1 MNNTKFSWVINSYM
15 CLNYLKLAVQSIR
28 ENAYYKNQPILIYT
42 ENDLDTYEWAKSQ
55 PDVTAFYEK
64 NSTPRGI
71 GGGVNFLVEKCQTE
85 YINLLHSDMVI
96 SRNYD
101 KPLYDIVSESD
112 KPIVACSWRCEPNV
126 WNQPSRLGTIMAPVD
141 TVNGFGS
148 YYHDFQNESFLN
160 WADEFVKSN
169 EYPSFRKVEGV
180 SYMMRK
186 KHFINNDPRFAPS
199 SFEDHMQSVLMQLSG
214 YEFVVT
220 NKAMVWHFGAR
231 SSHFLGQQDKLVGTS
246 TRQKECEARNIKKWV
261 ELWGE
266 HPSFDEFGFIRVT
279 EQMKRRF
286 EQNAENYY
294 G

>member
-1 MNNTKFSWVINSYM
+1 MNKTLYSWIINSYKS
-15 CLNYLKLAVQSIR
+15 LPYLKLAIQSIR
-28 ENAYYKNQPILIYT
+28 DNAYYKKQPILVYT
-42 ENDLDTYEWAKSQ
+42 ENDIETYDWIKSQ
-55 PDVTAFYEK
+55 SDITAFYEE
-64 NSTPRGI
+64 NAISRGI

-85 YINLLHSDMVI
+85 YINLIHSDMVI
-96 SRNYD
+96 SKHYD
-101 KPLYDIVSESD
+101 KPLYEIVSEKDS
-112 KPIVACSWRCEPNV
+112 PIVACAWRCEPNI
-126 WNQPSRLGTIMAPVD
+126 WNQSSRLGTIMSPAD
-141 TVNGFGS
+141 TIDGFGS
-148 YYHDFQNESFLN
+148 YYYDFQTKSFLT
-160 WADEFVKSN
+160 WADEFVNSM

-186 KHFINNDPRFAPS
+186 KYFINNDSRFAPT
-199 SFEDHMQSVLMQLSG
+199 SFEDHMQSVLMQLND
-214 YEFVVT
+214 YNFIVT

-246 TRQKECEARNIKKWV
+246 NRQKECEAKNMKKWV

-286 EQNAENYY
+286 DQNKENYY

>member
-1 MNNTKFSWVINSYM
+1 MNNTKFSWVINTYRS
-15 CLNYLKLAVQSIR
+15 LSYLKLAIKSIR
-28 ENAYYKNQPILIYT
+28 ENSFYKDQPICVYV
-42 ENDLDTYEWAKSQ
+42 ENDEETAEWLKQQA
-55 PDVTAFYEK
+55 DI
-64 NSTPRGI
+64 TPIIEYNDIQLGV
-71 GGGVNFLVEKCQTE
+71 GGGVNKCISKIKTE
-85 YINLLHSDMVI
+85 FFSLIHSDMFI
-96 SRNYD
+96 SRHYD
-101 KPLYDIVSESD
+101 APLYDLVSATES
-112 KPIVACSWRCEPNV
+112 PLVACAWRVEPNI
-126 WNQPSRLGTIMAPVD
+126 WNQSDRMGTIMCPANATD
-141 TVNGFGS
+141 GFGV
-148 YYHDFQNESFLN
+148 YHHDFDANSFIA
-160 WADEFVKSN
+160 WSDEFVKAGTA
-169 EYPSFRKVEGV
+169 PSFRKVEGV

-186 KHFINNDPRFAPS
+186 KFFIPNDSRFAPS

-246 TRQKECEARNIKKWV
+246 TRQKECEVRNIKKWV

-286 EQNAENYY
+286 DQNKENYY